1 MKENINEETKK
12 GVVEFRNLNTSN
24 KLYFGSILLNHL
36 ENGLINDGNYS
47 DSEEAY
53 ENDKLVLESSDI
65 KLSDPMELATKLLL
79 VGANLEGITLNPN
92 GIDIEPYIKDMNNIN
107 PVLSTFYKLNL
118 KNKIDFIIEII
129 YDISTLSDLKIMDF
143 DFNGLID
150 NLLTYTRLT
159 FGNNNST
166 SLEL

>member
-12 GVVEFRNLNTSN
+12 GIVKFRNLNTSN
-24 KLYFGSILLNHL
+24 KLYFASILLNHL

-47 DSEEAY
+47 DSDEAY

-65 KLSDPMELATKLLL
+65 KLRDPMELATKLLL

-92 GIDIEPYIKDMNNIN
+92 GIDIEPYIKDINNIN
-107 PVLSTFYKLNL
+107 PVLSIFYKLNIRD
-118 KNKIDFIIEII
+118 KIDFIIEMI
-129 YDISTLSDLKIMDF
+129 YDISILQEVKIIDF

-150 NLLTYTRLT
+150 NLLTYSRLT

>member
-12 GVVEFRNLNTSN
+12 GVVEFRDLNISN

-47 DSEEAY
+47 DSDEAY

-65 KLSDPMELATKLLL
+65 KLSNPMELATKLLL

-92 GIDIEPYIKDMNNIN
+92 GMDIEPYIKDMSKIN
-107 PVLSTFYKLNL
+107 QVLSTFYKLNI
-118 KNKIDFIIEII
+118 KDKIDFIIEIV
-129 YDISTLSDLKIMDF
+129 YDISILSEVKIIDF

-150 NLLTYTRLT
+150 NLLTYSRLT